1 MQREDGG
8 YFAVDSFTTDSGLGA
23 LERKR
28 FSVINGLAAVGFL
41 LFGAVEL
48 LTLVAGHA
56 HSSADTLQA
65 VVIAALSFSLCAL
78 ALKLTPQL

>member
-8 YFAVDSFTTDSGLGA
+8 FFAVDSFTTDSGPGA

-28 FSVINGLAAVGFL
+28 FSLINGLAAVGFL

-48 LTLVAGHA
+48 LTLVAGHSPFLGR
-56 HSSADTLQA
+56 H
-65 VVIAALSFSLCAL
+65 AASRRDRRAFL
-78 ALKLTPQL
+78 